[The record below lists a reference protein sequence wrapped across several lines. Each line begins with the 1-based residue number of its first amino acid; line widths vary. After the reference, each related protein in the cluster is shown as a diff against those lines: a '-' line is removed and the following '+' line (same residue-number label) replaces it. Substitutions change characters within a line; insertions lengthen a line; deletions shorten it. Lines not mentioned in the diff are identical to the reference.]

1 MSQTAVDDIYQTI
14 LKIRSEH
21 TNDRGSAEQQWIQ
34 AHLDDAGLQ
43 KIAAK
48 LSIVS
53 FHILSALEEGEATG
67 IELAAKLSVTRG
79 GVSRAAKKLAEYHL
93 VSAFK
98 HDDDRKKIFYSL
110 TAAGQKIARVHD
122 EMHRSVKDQ
131 LVRRLT
137 EKYPEEELKIVAGFL
152 DDFHQM
158 ENKLN

>member
-1 MSQTAVDDIYQTI
+1 MPQTVVDDIYQTI

-34 AHLDDAGLQ
+34 EHLNDAVLQ

-67 IELAAKLSVTRG
+67 IELAAKLGVTRG

-93 VSAFK
+93 ISAFK
-98 HDDDRKKIFYSL
+98 HNDDRKKIFYSL
-110 TAAGQKIARVHD
+110 TASGQKIAHVHD
-122 EMHRSVKDQ
+122 EIHQSVKKQ
-131 LVRRLT
+131 LVKQLT
-137 EKYPEEELKIVAGFL
+137 EKYSEEELKIVADFL
-152 DDFHQM
+152 DAFHQM